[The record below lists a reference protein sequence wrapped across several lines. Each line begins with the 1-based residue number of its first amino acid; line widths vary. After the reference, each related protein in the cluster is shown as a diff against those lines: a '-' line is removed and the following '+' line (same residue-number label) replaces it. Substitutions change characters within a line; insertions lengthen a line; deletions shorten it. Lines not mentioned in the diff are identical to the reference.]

1 MLQIPQFALL
11 YDLPLTLLAN
21 VIFDLLC
28 CDRYLCGIPL
38 KGKTYGSPGPGR
50 FPPRRVRY
58 GWSTSLVG
66 AGETTAGETT
76 SVETTGGATSVETT
90 SADATSAGASS
101 VETTSADATSAGVTT
116 AGITCSILPYPL
128 TE

>member
-58 GWSTSLVG
+58 GWSTSPSDPLD
-66 AGETTAGETT
+66 TTAGGETT
-76 SVETTGGATSVETT
+76 SAGGATCFRLS
-90 SADATSAGASS
+90 
-101 VETTSADATSAGVTT
+101 
-116 AGITCSILPYPL
+116 
-128 TE
+128 

>member
-11 YDLPLTLLAN
+11 QDLPLALLGQ
-21 VIFDLLC
+21 VVLDLIC
-28 CDRYLCGIPL
+28 CDRYLFGIPL

-76 SVETTGGATSVETT
+76 SAGETTAGETT
-90 SADATSAGASS
+90 SGATWFR
-101 VETTSADATSAGVTT
+101 
-116 AGITCSILPYPL
+116 LN
-128 TE
+128 